1 MGLEQTTG
9 ARSRPRP
16 ERQRGCAGCAPVSGW
31 STSRASRQ
39 DFHTERTYVRFPL
52 ATPKTSSGFIALR
65 AATLGVHDLVRRD
78 LRAWLNTA
86 VDFRGDIIEPAPPED
101 ETLRVFAGAIA

>member
-1 MGLEQTTG
+1 
-9 ARSRPRP
+9 
-16 ERQRGCAGCAPVSGW
+16 
-31 STSRASRQ
+31 
-39 DFHTERTYVRFPL
+39 L
-52 ATPKTSSGFIALR
+52 ATPNTSSGFIALR

-101 ETLRVFAGAIA
+101 ETLRVFAGAIAALSRDDRRDYRLWVMNWTDYTGRVITPTEKSARIERLRADATARGIV